1 MIAPSDC
8 FLKQTLYSVILRD
21 SGILLNGINSVALS
35 CKKYTEEMIEDMK
48 EIVNDQ
54 LPVDNCKDVK

>member
-1 MIAPSDC
+1 MMAPSDC
-8 FLKQTLYSVILRD
+8 FLKQILYSVILRD

-48 EIVNDQ
+48 EIVND
-54 LPVDNCKDVK
+54 NCKDVK